1 MTMEIYD
8 WSRLVFSTFI
18 ISSLVISIVLLVQR
32 NRNSMVNGFT
42 ITLVSFISIIVSG
55 INFIII
61 GYIADE
67 LNMAGDIV
75 SFNMFLVVL
84 GLSILN
90 LLIYFKKKKDL
101 VE

>member
-1 MTMEIYD
+1 MEIYD
-8 WSRLVFSTFI
+8 WSRLVFSTFM

-32 NRNSMVNGFT
+32 NRKSMVNGFT